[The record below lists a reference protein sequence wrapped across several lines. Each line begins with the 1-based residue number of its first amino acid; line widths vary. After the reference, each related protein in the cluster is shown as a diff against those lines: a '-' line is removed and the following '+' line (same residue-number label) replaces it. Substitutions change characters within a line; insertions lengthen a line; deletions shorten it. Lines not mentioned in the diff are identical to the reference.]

1 MTTPR
6 NVAILIFDQIEVL
19 DFAGPYEVF
28 TVAAE
33 LTDPTPFMVYTV
45 AETSAPVRTRGLMSV
60 NPNYALTNCPP
71 PDILIIPGGA
81 GTRPLLKRPMLIDW
95 LRAQA
100 DRVELLLS
108 VCTGSLLLARAG
120 LLDGLRATTHHDN
133 LPDLDALAPACEI
146 VRDARYVDNGRILT
160 AGGVSAGID
169 LALYVVRNLLGDAA
183 LARTLNEMEYAWD
196 GSLDLKWP
204 AALDAL
210 GG

>member
-1 MTTPR
+1 MTLPR
-6 NVAILIFDQIEVL
+6 NVAILIFDAIEVL

-28 TVAAE
+28 TVASE
-33 LTDPTPFMVYTV
+33 LTDPMPFMVYTV

-60 NPNYALTNCPP
+60 NPNYAINACPP

-81 GTRPLLKRPMLIDW
+81 GTHPLLKRPFVVDW

-100 DRVELLLS
+100 VRVELLLS
-108 VCTGSLLLARAG
+108 VCTGSLLLGRAG

-133 LPDLDALAPACEI
+133 LPNLANLAPACEI

-169 LALYVVRNLLGDAA
+169 LSLYVVRKLLGDAA
-183 LARTLNEMEYAWD
+183 LSRTLNEMEYAWD
-196 GSLDLKWP
+196 GSLELKWP
-204 AALDAL
+204 ASLDAL
-210 GG
+210 GS